1 MPPKGL
7 QTKIVPLSFKFVYK
21 DGAVTDMNGFIF
33 AVGNLDHPAAA
44 VGANPKAANLKQ
56 TTIAKLKFNE
66 VGKRHDQRWSS

>member
-1 MPPKGL
+1 
-7 QTKIVPLSFKFVYK
+7 
-21 DGAVTDMNGFIF
+21 MNGFIF

-66 VGKRHDQRWSS
+66 VGKRYDQRWLS